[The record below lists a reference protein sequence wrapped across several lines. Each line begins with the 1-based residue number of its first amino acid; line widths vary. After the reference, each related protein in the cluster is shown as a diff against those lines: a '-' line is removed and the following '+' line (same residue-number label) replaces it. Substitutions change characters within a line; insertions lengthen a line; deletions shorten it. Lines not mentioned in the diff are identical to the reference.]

1 MSGGTFDY
9 SQYSIK
15 EIYETIEL
23 HLEIQGTETEYG
35 GEHQIFQLDVLKRL
49 QDAIECLKKAYVY
62 AQRVDRFLAGD
73 DGDETFICLN
83 SLIIKFDIIVLS
95 EI

>member
-1 MSGGTFDY
+1 MSGGTFGY

-23 HLEIQGTETEYG
+23 HLEVQGKETEYG
-35 GEHQIFQLDVLKRL
+35 GEHPIYEQQVLKHL

-62 AQRVDRFLAGD
+62 AHRVDWFLAGD
-73 DGDETFICLN
+73 DGNENFIKRLN
-83 SLIIKFDIIVLS
+83 EELNEL
-95 EI
+95 

>member
-9 SQYSIK
+9 SQYRI
-15 EIYETIEL
+15 IDIIETIQS
-23 HLEIQGTETEYG
+23 HINRQGEKIDYQYG
-35 GEHQIFQLDVLKRL
+35 DEHQIFQPEVLKRL

-73 DGDETFICLN
+73 DGDETFIWRLDKE
-83 SLIIKFDIIVLS
+83 LKEL
-95 EI
+95 